1 MKCIEGSVAGAG
13 MRFGLVVARF
23 NHFVTEPLLEGA
35 LAALRE
41 HGVTEDDLTVV
52 RVPGT
57 FELPPVALRLAR
69 SGRFDA
75 LIAIGAVIRGGTP
88 HFDYVAG
95 EAAKGTAEVSMQTGL
110 PVAFGILTCDTVEQA
125 LERAGEGASNKGWE
139 AAVAALEMADLS
151 RQLGAEGL

>member
-1 MKCIEGSVAGAG
+1 MKCIEGSVSGAG
-13 MRFGLVVARF
+13 KRFGLVVARF

-41 HGVTEDDLTVV
+41 HGVEDDDITVA

-95 EAAKGTAEVSMQTGL
+95 EAAKGTAEVAMQTGL